1 MKSIAD
7 KYPIYLFLLPVF
19 FFLHNY
25 NQLPFFAHFNKT
37 LAPLFILIFLCAA
50 ITLVVFLFT
59 KSFHKAAMAGFFFL
73 ALTLYFGLL
82 HDFLKTTVG
91 KNNFTSY
98 KIVLPAACVLL
109 FMLLLYFFKRQL
121 AFQRFAKYL
130 NLLMLILIFVE
141 IGSLFVSIYK
151 YQKDENLID
160 NSFSIS
166 KAYVKSDKPDSA
178 KPDIYF
184 LVFDEYTNNIALDSL
199 WNFDNTPVTNWLQ
212 KEGFY
217 VADSSRANY
226 NFTVY
231 SLSASLNM
239 RYVDSQKGKV
249 GNNSS
254 YILKAVNSLTR
265 NEVFSTLKKENYRF
279 YFKAPFNNSIEPF
292 KGFKVLNDLIYKNMY
307 NTTLFYRV
315 KKDVLWNF
323 GINSYFK
330 QTEQEELEN
339 PSEDNYERRAKD
351 VFATWNDI
359 KTTTEA
365 NSNRTPKFV
374 FGHFLITHEPHLF
387 DTAGNY
393 SPKQNLRSFN
403 TYVSQVQFANKVIKD
418 LVVHIK
424 KNNKKNTIIII
435 EGDHG
440 FRDLPKEQAFWQFP
454 NLHTVYFPDS
464 NYKQLYPSISPVN
477 TFRVVLNGYFNQQY
491 PLLKDSSA
499 FVNNIFSNNQ

>member
-1 MKSIAD
+1 MRRIID

-25 NQLPFFAHFNKT
+25 NQLPFFAHFSKT
-37 LAPLFILIFLCAA
+37 LEPLFILIFLCGASV
-50 ITLVVFLFT
+50 LVVFFFT
-59 KSFHKAAMAGFFFL
+59 KSFRKAAMAGFFFL
-73 ALTLYFGLL
+73 AVTLYFGLL
-82 HDFLKTTVG
+82 HDFLKTIFG
-91 KNNFTSY
+91 KNSFTSY
-98 KIVLPAACVLL
+98 KVVLPVVCVLL
-109 FMLLLYFFKRQL
+109 VMLLVYFFKSEL
-121 AFQRFAKYL
+121 TFQRFAKYL
-130 NLLMLILIFVE
+130 NLLLLVLLFVE
-141 IGSLFVSIYK
+141 IGSLLINVYK

-160 NSFSIS
+160 NNFSIS
-166 KAYVKSDKPDSA
+166 KAYVKSDKPDST

-199 WNFDNTPVTNWLQ
+199 WKFDNTPVTNWLKQ
-212 KEGFY
+212 AGFY

-239 RYVDSQKGKV
+239 RYVDSHKGNI

-254 YILKAVNSLTR
+254 YTLKAVNSLSH
-265 NEVFSTLKKENYRF
+265 NEVFSILKKENYRF
-279 YFKAPFNNSIEPF
+279 YFKAPFNNSFEPF
-292 KGFKVLNDLIYKNMY
+292 KGFKVLNDLTYKNMY
-307 NTTLFYRV
+307 NTMLFYRL

-323 GINSYFK
+323 GISDYFK

-339 PSEDNYERRAKD
+339 PSEDNYERRVKD
-351 VFATWNDI
+351 VFTTWNDI
-359 KTTTEA
+359 KATTEA
-365 NSNRTPKFV
+365 ENNRRPKFV

-393 SPKQNLRSFN
+393 TSRRDISSFN

-418 LVVHIK
+418 LVLHIK
-424 KNNKKNTIIII
+424 KNNKKNTIIIV

-440 FRDLPKEQAFWQFP
+440 FRDLPKEQARWQFP

-464 NYKQLYPSISPVN
+464 NYKQLYPGISPVN
-477 TFRVVLNGYFNQQY
+477 TFRVVLNGYFKQQY
-491 PLLKDSSA
+491 PLLKDSSTY
-499 FVNNIFSNNQ
+499 VNNIFSNN